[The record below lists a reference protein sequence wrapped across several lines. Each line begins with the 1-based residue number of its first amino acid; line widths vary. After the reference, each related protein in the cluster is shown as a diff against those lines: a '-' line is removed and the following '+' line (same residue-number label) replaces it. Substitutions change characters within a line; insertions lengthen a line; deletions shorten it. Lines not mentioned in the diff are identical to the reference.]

1 MVFLVLFSFFSLCT
15 RPGQALFTQPAR
27 VSFFGQVPMN
37 YRPLLLV
44 PALLT
49 ALTAS
54 TLTQSAVDDLIAK
67 NLTAKGGPEKL
78 KSIQSMKQ
86 TSKMT
91 TQGTEATIT
100 VYSKRPNLMRQELK
114 IGAQTVTNGFDGE
127 VSWIINPLSGM
138 TKPIVV
144 SGPQSDIIREQ
155 AAFDGPFIDYKTRGS
170 KVLLNGVETLGDRK
184 VQHLQVIARTQQTQH
199 IYLDAETNLETKIVS
214 MLDGRKF
221 EQELSDYR
229 DVEGVKVPFTIRM
242 LVDGVL
248 QSQISVQS
256 VEFNVK
262 IDDAMFKVVK

>member
-1 MVFLVLFSFFSLCT
+1 MTARHLAVVAGLV
-15 RPGQALFTQPAR
+15 
-27 VSFFGQVPMN
+27 
-37 YRPLLLV
+37 
-44 PALLT
+44 
-49 ALTAS
+49 AS
-54 TLTQSAVDDLIAK
+54 ISVAISAQSAVDDLIAK
-67 NLTAKGGPEKL
+67 NIAAKGGPEKL

-91 TQGTEATIT
+91 TQGTAATIT
-100 VYSKRPNLMRQELK
+100 VYSKRPNLLRQEVK
-114 IGAQTVTNGFDGE
+114 IGGQTVTNGFDGE

-144 SGPQSDIIREQ
+144 TGPQSDVIREQ
-155 AAFDGPFIDYKTRGS
+155 AVFDGPLLDYKMRGS
-170 KVLLNGVETLGDRK
+170 KVLLNGIETLGDRK
-184 VQHLQVIARTQQTQH
+184 VQHIQVIARTQQTQH
-199 IYLDAETNLETKIVS
+199 IYLDAETNLETRIVS

-229 DVEGVKVPFTIRM
+229 DVEGVKVPFVIKM

-248 QSQISVQS
+248 QSQIDVQS

>member
-1 MVFLVLFSFFSLCT
+1 MTARHLAVMAGLV
-15 RPGQALFTQPAR
+15 
-27 VSFFGQVPMN
+27 VSISV
-37 YRPLLLV
+37 
-44 PALLT
+44 AIS
-49 ALTAS
+49 A
-54 TLTQSAVDDLIAK
+54 QSAVDDLIAK
-67 NLTAKGGPEKL
+67 NIAAKGGPEKL

-100 VYSKRPNLMRQELK
+100 VYSKRPNLLRQELK
-114 IGAQTVTNGFDGE
+114 IGEQTVINGFDGE

-229 DVEGVKVPFTIRM
+229 DVEGVKVPFTIKM

-248 QSQISVQS
+248 QSQINVQS